1 MVRKKDAFY
10 TIADWRK
17 DNPVEAD
24 ILDLIN
30 AANSYAMSLVPHIDD
45 EIDDPYYTPA
55 RVDNALTELELTIQ
69 RGEQAIR
76 LLMGVPQAR
85 KAAGLAKRGR
95 GKDKSYDP
103 ESTKLSDPQ
112 VQVVLEMLRGEKTQ
126 EMAFSE
132 VAKIISP
139 NEKIDQRTINR
150 YVDEVIEN
158 WGRYAELDR
167 KPLWVGKSDA

>member
-1 MVRKKDAFY
+1 MVKKKNACY

-126 EMAFSE
+126 ELAFSE
-132 VAKIISP
+132 VTKIISP
-139 NEKIDQRTINR
+139 NEKIDQRTIKR
-150 YVDEVIEN
+150 YVDELIQN
-158 WGRYAELDR
+158 WGHLA
-167 KPLWVGKSDA
+167 KPYGEPFWLENPDL